1 MQNVKFTDNQRV
13 KRDVVQ
19 MWFKLHGN
27 NFHVAGTKTD
37 LDSLRR
43 DLRKLAQAHI
53 KGTKNGKTAK
63 SVLSLFLV
71 KRKGLQRINPNPSVH
86 SFYNRLL
93 LESGLYIPV

>member
-1 MQNVKFTDNQRV
+1 MAQDPGNLEPRM
-13 KRDVVQ
+13 VQ

-53 KGTKNGKTAK
+53 KGTKNGENRQECTVFVSSQKKRITAD
-63 SVLSLFLV
+63 
-71 KRKGLQRINPNPSVH
+71 
-86 SFYNRLL
+86 
-93 LESGLYIPV
+93 